1 MRRCVIMKK
10 LIALAIT
17 LALVLTVAS
26 FAEGVGAD
34 YPGSGITPPEGSA
47 IIKGELIGNEV
58 GWGENADAGRAAAF
72 DGDPISFYDPITQ
85 GEDYCG
91 IDAGE
96 EYVLT
101 YIAIHPADGQL
112 PRYDGAEI
120 SGSNDGEN
128 WETIWVSEEEAEEFK
143 WYESPADQ
151 FLIKEPAFR
160 YYRYYNAINH
170 GDVGDVELYGYSKA
184 AAAAA
189 AAEPEIVVEEEA
201 APVEAA
207 ELAPLLNQ
215 LRRRRPPA
223 RRLRHDR
230 ASQATPL
237 RRSMRRLNQK
247 NNRNKFS
254 GQKLNQ

>member
-1 MRRCVIMKK
+1 MKK

-101 YIAIHPADGQL
+101 YIAIHPRDGQL
-112 PRYDGAEI
+112 PRFDGAEI

-143 WYESPADQ
+143 WYEIPADQ

-184 AAAAA
+184 AAEAAAAA
-189 AAEPEIVVEEEA
+189 AAEPEIIVEEEA
-201 APVEAA
+201 APAEAA
-207 ELAPLLNQ
+207 AEPAPVAEVAEAA
-215 LRRRRPPA
+215 PA
-223 RRLRHDR
+223 PAPQTSDMTALIIVT
-230 ASQATPL
+230 AVAAFGCAVLVT
-237 RRSMRRLNQK
+237 K
-247 NNRNKFS
+247 K
-254 GQKLNQ
+254 K